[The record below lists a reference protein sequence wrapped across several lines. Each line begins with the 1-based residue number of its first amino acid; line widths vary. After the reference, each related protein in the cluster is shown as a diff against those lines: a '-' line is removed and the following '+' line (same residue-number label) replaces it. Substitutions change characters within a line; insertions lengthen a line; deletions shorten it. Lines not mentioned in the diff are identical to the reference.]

1 MTPVSSSAGA
11 AQSPGATATGGAEP
25 AIRRSAVRHSAFGNL
40 VRTETLLLV
49 REIVPLLWGIGF
61 PMALLA
67 IMGSFSHGPDK
78 SLGGFSLVASY
89 EPILIAFTISTFA
102 LQGLPTVLAGY
113 RERGI
118 LRRLNAT
125 PVGAGRLLA
134 AQLTVNLTIALIAT
148 AGILIVGDAAFG
160 VPLPG
165 QPAGFA
171 ISLLLAA
178 AAMLT
183 LGLFIASLARTGRV
197 AAAAGTMVFLPL
209 MFFAGLWLPQAT
221 MPATL
226 RGISDRTP
234 LGAAVAALHD
244 SMAGQWPAAS
254 GLAVLAGCAAAFG
267 LLAWRLFR
275 WE

>member
-1 MTPVSSSAGA
+1 
-11 AQSPGATATGGAEP
+11 
-25 AIRRSAVRHSAFGNL
+25 
-40 VRTETLLLV
+40 
-49 REIVPLLWGIGF
+49 
-61 PMALLA
+61 
-67 IMGSFSHGPDK
+67 
-78 SLGGFSLVASY
+78 
-89 EPILIAFTISTFA
+89 
-102 LQGLPTVLAGY
+102 VLAGY

-134 AQLTVNLTIALIAT
+134 AQLTVNLSIALIAT
-148 AGILIVGDAAFG
+148 VGILIVGDAAFG

-165 QPAGFA
+165 QPAAFA

-183 LGLFIASLARTGRV
+183 LGLLISSLARTGRV
-197 AAAAGTMVFLPL
+197 AAAVGTMVFLPL
-209 MFFAGLWLPQAT
+209 MFFAGLWMPQAT

-226 RGISDRTP
+226 RGISDHTP

-254 GLAVLAGCAAAFG
+254 GLAVLAGCAAVFG

>member
-1 MTPVSSSAGA
+1 MTEQIMAGTAVS
-11 AQSPGATATGGAEP
+11 EP
-25 AIRRSAVRHSAFGNL
+25 AIRRSAARHSAFGNL
-40 VRTETLLLV
+40 VRTESLLLV
-49 REIVPLLWGIGF
+49 REVVPLLWGVGF

-67 IMGSFSHGPDK
+67 VMGSFSHGPDK

-89 EPILIAFTISTFA
+89 EPVLIAFTVATFA

-134 AQLTVNLTIALIAT
+134 AQLTVNLTIALIST

-171 ISLLLAA
+171 VALLLAA

-183 LGLFIASLARTGRV
+183 LGLFIASLARSGRV
-197 AAAAGTMVFLPL
+197 AGAVGTMVFLPL
-209 MFFAGLWLPQAT
+209 MFFAGLWMPQAV
-221 MPATL
+221 MPQAL
-226 RGISDRTP
+226 RSVGDHTP
-234 LGAAVAALHD
+234 LGAAVAALQD
-244 SMAGQWPAAS
+244 SMTGQWPAAS
-254 GLAVLAGCAAAFG
+254 GLAVLAGYAVVFG